1 MPTNGGRDTDQKI
14 VIRKNGPYVVQGD
27 VPLVCKSQVVSEYG
41 DPITWK
47 KEGTLEGGE
56 TYELCR
62 CGHSREK
69 PFCDG
74 THRKI
79 GFDGTETADTTPT
92 AERQVIYAGGA
103 LALATTLTLKDKG
116 EPLPAALVL
125 VSPCTDIQGTGE
137 SVKTKAKAEAILPA
151 NIFTVVKNIIRR
163 ARTWTVHMFPHC
175 TGIIA
180 VFHRC
185 S

>member
-41 DPITWK
+41 EPI
-47 KEGTLEGGE
+47 
-56 TYELCR
+56 
-62 CGHSREK
+62 
-69 PFCDG
+69 
-74 THRKI
+74 
-79 GFDGTETADTTPT
+79 FDGTETADTTPT